1 MLRALEL
8 LLCAAG
14 IYGSYLTYGY
24 LQEAI
29 YQVDEHDGTRF
40 TFTSSLLA
48 LQCLVNTIIGFI
60 AYSAYYIVVSIFG
73 EQEEEER
80 KPQSPRTRSKAR
92 QEKLEASVSA
102 QNGEAAKPSMFGLKA
117 QWEFMLLALAYLAA
131 MGFSNESIKFVSY
144 PTQALAKSC
153 KTIPVMLSRVFFLG
167 KKYPLSKYICVI
179 VMVAGIGY
187 FQLARIKSKEA
198 SPVHESHV
206 DDEYAALYRTLW
218 GYFLLFGSLACDAYT
233 GPNQESLKHRF
244 EFHPLQLMALQNM
257 WACAMATGAALCSGE
272 LYQAINYVIQHPNLI
287 HGLLLFSLT
296 SAFGQIF
303 IFITVIRFDSLVLTT
318 VTTTRKFLTILVSV
332 FAHGHFLSLGQWLA
346 VCAVFGALVFDSFK
360 ERLTTLWI
368 RRFGNK
374 VKKS

>member
-117 QWEFMLLALAYLAA
+117 QWGTCSKL
-131 MGFSNESIKFVSY
+131 I
-144 PTQALAKSC
+144 
-153 KTIPVMLSRVFFLG
+153 LS
-167 KKYPLSKYICVI
+167 PL
-179 VMVAGIGY
+179 
-187 FQLARIKSKEA
+187 
-198 SPVHESHV
+198 
-206 DDEYAALYRTLW
+206 
-218 GYFLLFGSLACDAYT
+218 
-233 GPNQESLKHRF
+233 
-244 EFHPLQLMALQNM
+244 
-257 WACAMATGAALCSGE
+257 
-272 LYQAINYVIQHPNLI
+272 
-287 HGLLLFSLT
+287 
-296 SAFGQIF
+296 GQISNCPAMQ
-303 IFITVIRFDSLVLTT
+303 SL
-318 VTTTRKFLTILVSV
+318 
-332 FAHGHFLSLGQWLA
+332 
-346 VCAVFGALVFDSFK
+346 CC
-360 ERLTTLWI
+360 
-368 RRFGNK
+368 
-374 VKKS
+374 